1 MRHDARGRGRTFRA
15 VLALP
20 ALPAVLAVL
29 AAVAVPLLAGCGGD
43 AGEAGTRNAGTAAGE
58 EAGGEDGGTPGAA
71 AGQPDTVS
79 FHEFGAQMAALDT
92 MLVYCAPGLPGGP
105 RDSCGLSA
113 LTEAVTELTGAM
125 TEKIDSAPAPEEYTD
140 AAMAISRLDDAVSDL
155 GRCHAWYARGGTS
168 QDAATDADCFL
179 AWELLTSSWEAL
191 KPAVDW
197 P

>member
-79 FHEFGAQMAALDT
+79 FHEFGARWRRSTRCSSTAPRACRAARGT
-92 MLVYCAPGLPGGP
+92 A
-105 RDSCGLSA
+105 A
-113 LTEAVTELTGAM
+113 A
-125 TEKIDSAPAPEEYTD
+125 SAPSPRR
-140 AAMAISRLDDAVSDL
+140 SRS
-155 GRCHAWYARGGTS
+155 
-168 QDAATDADCFL
+168 
-179 AWELLTSSWEAL
+179 
-191 KPAVDW
+191 
-197 P
+197 